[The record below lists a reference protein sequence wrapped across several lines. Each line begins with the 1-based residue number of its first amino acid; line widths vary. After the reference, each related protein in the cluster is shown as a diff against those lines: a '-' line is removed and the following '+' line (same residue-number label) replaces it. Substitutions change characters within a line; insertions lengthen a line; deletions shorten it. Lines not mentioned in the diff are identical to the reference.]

1 MCGIL
6 AITGKNTKKIE
17 DTTISSMLSTLS
29 KRGPDESSFE
39 RIGPTV
45 LGQTR
50 LAIVDLSGGHQPMRD
65 NKDNLI
71 LVFNGEIYG
80 YKETREILEKRG
92 HVFST
97 HSDTEVILKAYS
109 EYGKDCVLHLDG
121 MFAFA
126 LWDETK
132 QELFVARD
140 RFGKKPLYYTSVDQ
154 TFFAA
159 SEIKTLFATGIIKG
173 EIDPSALDDYLRLM
187 YIPSYKSIYKNIG
200 ILPPAHAGIV
210 KNGALET
217 WQYWKL
223 EKAPCEDSY
232 KEAKTKIKKLFSD
245 AVKKRMVADVEV
257 GSLLSGG
264 VDSTIVTHEAQKY
277 MNRPIKTFAVGYGT
291 HKNELPFAKIASEK
305 IGSDHY
311 TLTTED
317 FNMEGFLEVV
327 AYFDEPH
334 ADSSNYPQSF
344 VSKLAS
350 SKVKVALSGDG
361 ADEFFMGYG
370 WYQKYW
376 HTPLL
381 KKIFTTPWRS
391 YTDVIEV
398 FKTKDRK
405 GLLGVQK
412 NNKTFEKN
420 ALKNAKN
427 NTEKINNFDIHI
439 YLPGQLLS
447 KVDRTSMMHSL
458 EIRSPFLD
466 TKLAEYVYNLP
477 TAFKISKNANKIIL
491 KDILSETFPKDFVYR
506 RKQGFGAPIGAWL
519 LKEDLQKKLAEI
531 FSNQKHP
538 MFSYIGYNK
547 ALQIKEKAF
556 QNMKTY
562 APRLWSLFCLALWFE
577 QHHKHHE

>member
-6 AITGKNTKKIE
+6 AITGKNTNKIE
-17 DTTISSMLSTLS
+17 NTTVSSMLSTLS

-39 RIGPTV
+39 RIGTTV

-65 NKDNLI
+65 NKDNLT

-80 YKETREILEKRG
+80 YKETREALEKRG

-132 QELFVARD
+132 QELFIARD
-140 RFGKKPLYYTSVDQ
+140 RFGKKPLYYTFVDQ
-154 TFFAA
+154 TFFGA
-159 SEIKTLFATGIIKG
+159 SEIKTLFATGTLKG
-173 EIDPSALDDYLRLM
+173 QVDPSALDDYLRLM
-187 YIPSYKSIYKNIG
+187 YIPSHKSIYKNIG

-210 KNGALET
+210 KDGTLET
-217 WQYWKL
+217 WPYWKL

-232 KEAKTKIKKLFSD
+232 EEAKTKIKKLFSD

-291 HKNELPFAKIASEK
+291 HKDELPFAKIASEK

-311 TLTTED
+311 TLTAED

-381 KKIFTTPWRS
+381 KKIFTTPWKS

-420 ALKNAKN
+420 ALKKAKS
-427 NTEKINNFDIHI
+427 NTEKINDFDIHI

-477 TAFKISKNANKIIL
+477 VAFKMSKNANKIIL

-538 MFSYIGYNK
+538 MFSYIKYDK
-547 ALQIKEKAF
+547 ALQIKENAF
-556 QNMKTY
+556 HNMKKH
-562 APRLWSLFCLALWFE
+562 APQLWSLFCLALWFE